1 MPAFLEELFPKDI
14 DYGSGF
20 GISYANM
27 VTTTVGGSEYRA
39 RRHPFVIATLDI
51 DFTRQT
57 DKVMKIADLHNRAG
71 GTYAGFRVHNYQD
84 FSTNNYRALPTA
96 FDQPMLKVSD
106 GVYQVMRWYGD
117 PTDTKCSRRRIRKP
131 VAGSVKVGMGGVEL
145 PAGQWSVDNTT
156 GLVTLAAAK
165 TAAIS
170 GIAKGSSTTLTVA
183 SSTSFKV
190 GDSVVVF
197 GVSGM
202 DEINGIRALVTQVP
216 DGTHLVLGLNS
227 ATFTDYAS
235 GGTAQTRPAAGESI
249 TAGCYFHIPMRFTDD
264 LDGTFT
270 TYGVMKTG
278 ASLKEILNP

>member
-96 FDQPMLKVSD
+96 FDQPMLKVAD

-117 PTDTKCSRRRIRKP
+117 FTDTKCSRRRIRKP
-131 VAGSVKVGMGGVEL
+131 VAGSVKVGLGSMEL
-145 PAGQWSVDNTT
+145 PVGQWAVDNTT

-170 GIAKGSSTTLTVA
+170 EIAKGASTILTVA
-183 SSTSFKV
+183 SSGSFSV
-190 GDSVVVF
+190 GDSVVVS

-202 DEINGIRALVTQVP
+202 DEINGVRALVTEIP
-216 DGTHLVLGLNS
+216 NSTHLILGLNS
-227 ATFTDYAS
+227 TTFTDYAA
-235 GGTAQTRPAAGESI
+235 GGTVQTRPTADESI
-249 TAGCYFHIPMRFTDD
+249 TAGCYFHIPMRFTED